1 MPIFLAIDVYGTL
14 VDTAGVTGRLR
25 ALVGDR
31 AAAFANAW
39 RAKQLEYTFR
49 RALMHD
55 YADLPTC
62 TRQALD
68 HTCLTFAADIPT
80 ADRDALMALYRR
92 LPAFADTV
100 PGLQAIRELPLRPF
114 AFSNGRGDD
123 LDEVLDTAGLTPLLA
138 GVVSLHAIRTFKPHP
153 AAYAY
158 FHRAAQTGGAETWL
172 VSGNPFDVTGAIS
185 AGMRAVWIKR
195 SPDSVFDPIGIAP
208 TAVVSSLTE
217 LADLF
222 RERLRVAQ

>member
-1 MPIFLAIDVYGTL
+1 MMYLAIDVYGTL
-14 VDTAGVTGRLR
+14 VDTAGVTVQLTG
-25 ALVGDR
+25 LVGDH
-31 AAAFANAW
+31 APAFANAW

-68 HTCLTFAADIPT
+68 HTCLTFGADMAAT
-80 ADRDALMALYRR
+80 DRDALMALYRR
-92 LPAFADTV
+92 LPAFADAE
-100 PGLQAIRELPLRPF
+100 PGLSELRDLPLRPF
-114 AFSNGRGDD
+114 AFSNGTRAD

-138 GVVSLHAIRTFKPHP
+138 GVVSLNEVRTFKPHP

-172 VSGNPFDVTGAIS
+172 VSGNPFDVIGAVTS
-185 AGMRAVWIKR
+185 GMRAVWVKR
-195 SPDSVFDPIGIAP
+195 SPAMVFDPIGVAP

-217 LADLF
+217 LTELF
-222 RERLRVAQ
+222 RERMRVAK